1 MTRRVQL
8 GIVLIAFLC
17 LAFSFAG
24 IRPSAA
30 QSSLPYWTEIAQGGA
45 VPDALWDGASAYHD
59 GLFYIFGGLNG
70 TFPNDEPVADFSV
83 FDVDT
88 LAWYDL
94 GQPGQYPGGPSAR
107 AESMMWCVAEDG
119 ALIVSGGRGPFRR
132 GLDLTHQ
139 DTFRFDPVH
148 GWTEIAQSAAEIG
161 RANRSTEAVA
171 VREKGKQKTVAY
183 AFSGSSS
190 TLPAFINRPD
200 GLQHDLVRY
209 KNGWKQAATGSPSP
223 RARAHHPLIYSEGW
237 NALIVYGGYTNDA
250 VNGTGIFTPENY
262 LGDLWRFDLDTE
274 TWDQLVFDEAGGPGH
289 RDNAKLIADEHND
302 RIWLFGGSKFD
313 GTTLSDLWYFDLH
326 TGTWTRVDTAM
337 TGPAPAPRFGQFY
350 FSRQTATA
358 WELYIFGGATAEFAP
373 VLLNDMWRLTIPLAG
388 GG

>member
-1 MTRRVQL
+1 MTRRVQRRT
-8 GIVLIAFLC
+8 VLIASFSL
-17 LAFSFAG
+17 LLSFAG

-45 VPDALWDGASAYHD
+45 VPDPLWDGASAYD
-59 GLFYIFGGLNG
+59 QGQGLFYIFGGLNG
-70 TFPNDEPVADFSV
+70 TFPNDEPVADFSA
-83 FDVDT
+83 FDVAT
-88 LAWYDL
+88 RTWHDL
-94 GQPGQYPGGPSAR
+94 SQYPSGPSAR
-107 AESMMWCVAEDG
+107 AESMMWCVAEDD
-119 ALIVSGGRGPFRR
+119 AVMVSGGRGPFRR

-148 GWTEIAQSAAEIG
+148 GWTQISQNAAEIG

-171 VREKGKQKTVAY
+171 VRKKGKQKTVAY

-209 KNGWKQAATGSPSP
+209 KNGWKQVSTGSPAP
-223 RARAHHPLIYSEGW
+223 RARAHHPLVYAEGW
-237 NALIVYGGYTNDA
+237 NALFVYGGYTNDA
-250 VNGTGIFTPENY
+250 VNGTGLFTPENY
-262 LGDLWRFDLDTE
+262 LGDLWRLDLDTD
-274 TWDQLVFDEAGGPGH
+274 TWHQLVFNEAGGPGH
-289 RDNAKLIADEHND
+289 RDNAKLIADERND
-302 RIWLFGGSKFD
+302 RIWLFGGSRFD
-313 GTTLSDLWYFDLH
+313 GTTLSDVWSFDLH
-326 TGTWTRVDTAM
+326 AGTWTRVDTAM

-350 FSRQTATA
+350 FTRKTATTY
-358 WELYIFGGATAEFAP
+358 ELYIFGGATAEFAP

>member
-1 MTRRVQL
+1 MTRRIQRR
-8 GIVLIAFLC
+8 IVFIAS
-17 LAFSFAG
+17 LALLLAFAG

-30 QSSLPYWTEIAQGGA
+30 QPGLPSWTGIAQGGA
-45 VPDALWDGASAYHD
+45 VPDALWDGTSAYHD

-88 LAWYDL
+88 LTWYDL
-94 GQPGQYPGGPSAR
+94 SQYPGGPSAR

-119 ALIVSGGRGPFRR
+119 ELFVSGGRGPFRR

-139 DTFRFDPVH
+139 DTFRFDPMH
-148 GWTEIAQSAAEIG
+148 GWTEISQSVAEIG

-171 VREKGKQKTVAY
+171 VREKGKHKTVAY

-209 KNGWKQAATGSPSP
+209 KNGWKQVAAGSPAP
-223 RARAHHPLIYSEGW
+223 RARAHHPLVYSEGW

-250 VNGTGIFTPENY
+250 VNGTGLFTPENY
-262 LGDLWRFDLDTE
+262 LGDLWMFDIGTE
-274 TWDQLVFDEAGGPGH
+274 TWEQIVFDEAGGPGH
-289 RDNAKLIADEHND
+289 RDNAKLIADEHNG
-302 RIWLFGGSKFD
+302 RIWLFGGSLFD
-313 GTTLSDLWYFDLH
+313 GTTLSDVWSFDLH
-326 TGTWTRVDTAM
+326 TEAWTRVDTAM

-350 FSRQTATA
+350 FSRKTATA
-358 WELYIFGGATAEFAP
+358 YELYIFGGATAEFAP

-388 GG
+388 G